1 MRISDWSSDVCSSDL
16 TLLFDG
22 DDRAIGQTLVDAR
35 AVFYIARQLP
45 ASCGDIVAARFTY
58 CSDHTRIHQTLGKQ
72 ADARGRRPFQTRL
85 RERIEGDQ
93 IELAAHLIC
102 NSNQFAGML
111 VGIIDAI
118 EHDVFESD
126 EIADRKSV
134 V

>member
-1 MRISDWSSDVCSSDL
+1 MIRLPPRFSHTDTLFPINKLFVSALAGLERRTGSLLTMVDSS

-22 DDRAIGQTLVDAR
+22 DYRAIGQTRVDAR

-93 IELAAHLIC
+93 LEKIGRA
-102 NSNQFAGML
+102 S
-111 VGIIDAI
+111 
-118 EHDVFESD
+118 
-126 EIADRKSV
+126 
-134 V
+134 